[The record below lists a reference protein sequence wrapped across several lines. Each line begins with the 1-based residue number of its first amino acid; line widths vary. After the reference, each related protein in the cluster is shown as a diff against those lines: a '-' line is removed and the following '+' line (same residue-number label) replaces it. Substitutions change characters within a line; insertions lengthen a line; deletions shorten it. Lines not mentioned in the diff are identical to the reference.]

1 MPSFAVFQ
9 TLSNSREC
17 SILVHFDHTILST
30 FSHLPAL
37 LFLLFCLL
45 LCNFLWI
52 SFYWSMVRW
61 PSWHRFTFLTPPKKS
76 DSAGKKKNTNHK
88 NLHMVS
94 CFKDGDPEKQR
105 KANMMRKLLT
115 PNPQNPW
122 NIMCRASSLLKPEY
136 FFLIFGRFFA
146 SAFAATFSSAWQ
158 SHTVTHHCTR
168 KMRWLKVPG
177 NQRMIGHL
185 WAYRYSKMPKYQT
198 I

>member
-1 MPSFAVFQ
+1 MFHFSPLWSHDPFDVLSSAGASLPPLLPSSVQFPVD
-9 TLSNSREC
+9 
-17 SILVHFDHTILST
+17 I
-30 FSHLPAL
+30 
-37 LFLLFCLL
+37 FLL
-45 LCNFLWI
+45 I
-52 SFYWSMVRW
+52 MVRW

-168 KMRWLKVPG
+168 KMRC
-177 NQRMIGHL
+177 
-185 WAYRYSKMPKYQT
+185 SKYQEIKGWLDT
-198 I
+198 FEPIGIPRCQNIKQYNYT